1 MGPCTHASEAGPEPC
16 AAPAPPRG
24 LAHLPH
30 QLLPSDDHSHGGP
43 CERVKFV
50 QTVQALRRHDGRR
63 QELTQPRARPRRAP
77 LLLTRR
83 ASCRHGVERNALAT
97 RVAGCPGPQAH
108 HSAPAETHFPAELW
122 LRFLRG
128 RVRGSL
134 LSSSV
139 GPGLKEP
146 GEPGLLSVCPRRLP
160 WKQTLGVGEGHGNP
174 QGEGQDRPGWAPRP
188 QLPRGPRPPLATSTD
203 QSEGAA
209 VPDAG
214 DPSPGAGRGQC
225 SGQPVDQAQLLKQ
238 LRQGARAP
246 WGRPAKVKNPA
257 SLKPSPGSDPPLFP
271 PSSWTLTLAFG
282 WTAGGSAARQPS
294 PSAAGAV

>member
-160 WKQTLGVGEGHGNP
+160 GKQTLGVGEGHGNP

-188 QLPRGPRPPLATSTD
+188 QLPWGPRPPLATSTD

-246 WGRPAKVKNPA
+246 WDGTF
-257 SLKPSPGSDPPLFP
+257 LLFP
-271 PSSWTLTLAFG
+271 
-282 WTAGGSAARQPS
+282 
-294 PSAAGAV
+294 